1 LTKKI
6 LITGSEGF
14 LGTYLKNYYLKKNF
28 EVVGLDNLSKYKSR
42 SNTVDYNNKF
52 SFYKV
57 DCLKENQI
65 LKYLK
70 GCNSIIINAANIG
83 GIKHLHKGYSTLFA
97 ENQNIF
103 NASLNASIKACK
115 RYKLKKIILI
125 STSLI
130 YENNGSKF
138 SEENDDLRIA
148 YPKNFYAFQKL
159 TSEMLLKAASKKY
172 GFKYNI
178 IRPFNLVGKFEEDK
192 VSIMSHVIPELIKK
206 LRNSSKKIK
215 IYGDGSQERSFTSVS
230 EAAKCIFLISSRK
243 NCENQTFNVGSE
255 ESTSINKLIKLLCKT
270 LKTKKKIIRTKSF
283 TSDVKFNKCNS
294 SKVFTFIRYKPKK
307 KLKDIVKDLII

>member
-1 LTKKI
+1 MIKKI

-28 EVVGLDNLSKYKSR
+28 EVVGLDNLSKYKFR
-42 SNTVDYNNKF
+42 SNTVNSNNKF
-52 SFYKV
+52 SFHKV
-57 DCLKENQI
+57 DCSKESQI
-65 LKYLK
+65 LKNLK

-83 GIKHLHKGYSTLFA
+83 GIKQLDKGYSTLFT

-138 SEENDDLRIA
+138 SKENDDLKIA

-178 IRPFNLVGKFEEDK
+178 IRPFNLIGKFEEDK

-206 LRNSSKKIK
+206 LRNTSKKIR

-243 NCENQTFNVGSE
+243 NCENQTFNVGSQ
-255 ESTSINKLIKLLCKT
+255 ESTSINKLIKLLSKT
-270 LKTKKKIIRTKSF
+270 LKTKKKIIRTKGF
-283 TSDVKFNKCNS
+283 ASDLKFNKCNS
-294 SKVFTFIRYKPKK
+294 SKVFTFTGYKPKK